1 MKIVIPSWWSTEAK
15 YSYVLFGLLVARTV
29 MSIWIAEVNGNI
41 VKAIVDRDFQKFLGR
56 IFTLAMFAIPSSAV
70 NSGMELF

>member
-1 MKIVIPSWWSTEAK
+1 
-15 YSYVLFGLLVARTV
+15 LLVSRTV

-56 IFTLAMFAIPSSAV
+56 ILTLAMFAVPSSAV